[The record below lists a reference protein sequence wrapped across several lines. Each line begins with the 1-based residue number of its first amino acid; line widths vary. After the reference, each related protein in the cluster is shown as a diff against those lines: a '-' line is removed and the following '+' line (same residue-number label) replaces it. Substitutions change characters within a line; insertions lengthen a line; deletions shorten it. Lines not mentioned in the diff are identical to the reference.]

1 MNTAV
6 IMKAHD
12 YVPGGVGGDNDDY
25 ATFHCAV
32 MPNNTNSEEV
42 NPLTQKFSCK
52 CYSFEIILR
61 SPLPRMTA
69 N

>member
-42 NPLTQKFSCK
+42 NPFTPKF
-52 CYSFEIILR
+52 YLFENTLR
-61 SPLPRMTA
+61 SLLPA
-69 N
+69 

>member
-1 MNTAV
+1 
-6 IMKAHD
+6 MKAHD

-42 NPLTQKFSCK
+42 NPFAQKF
-52 CYSFEIILR
+52 YSFETFLR
-61 SPLPRMTA
+61 SLLPA
-69 N
+69 